1 MLYGR
6 HAAPASPRSVR
17 HLSVTVC
24 DDATM
29 RRYGFVYNPT
39 NDLALEAWDEA
50 AGWCAARGIE
60 HWGFAAEER
69 ESIATALPG
78 SEVLVSLGGDGTFL
92 RAAAAVAEQM
102 VPLLGINLGKI
113 GFLARS
119 ESFQLASAL
128 EAFSEGRWSTQERM
142 ALRATVQRADG
153 GERTFT
159 ALNDVVVAR
168 GRLPRVVRLD
178 VAIGESH
185 LATYIADGVVIAS
198 PTGSTGYSFSAGGPI
213 LDPVSRNI
221 IVTPIAAYLATLR
234 SVVVS
239 ADQVVVCTVVDG
251 EEAVISIDGWIDEPL
266 AAGDRVRVSAAPL
279 PIRFAELHG
288 LAPFWDLVRQKVD
301 LLPR

>member
-1 MLYGR
+1 
-6 HAAPASPRSVR
+6 
-17 HLSVTVC
+17 
-24 DDATM
+24 M

-69 ESIATALPG
+69 ESIAAALPG
-78 SEVLVSLGGDGTFL
+78 SEVLFSLGGDGTFL
-92 RAAAAVAEQM
+92 RAAAAVAEQS

-128 EAFSEGRWSTQERM
+128 EAFSEGKWSAQERM

-185 LATYIADGVVIAS
+185 LATYIADGVVVSS
-198 PTGSTGYSFSAGGPI
+198 PTGSTGYSFSAG
-213 LDPVSRNI
+213 
-221 IVTPIAAYLATLR
+221 
-234 SVVVS
+234 
-239 ADQVVVCTVVDG
+239 QVVICTVVDG

-266 AAGDRVRVSAAPL
+266 ATGDRVRVSAAPL

>member
-1 MLYGR
+1 M
-6 HAAPASPRSVR
+6 P
-17 HLSVTVC
+17 VC
-24 DDATM
+24 DDAHM
-29 RRYGFVYNPT
+29 RRFGFVYNPT

-50 AGWCAARGIE
+50 AGWCAARSIE
-60 HWGFAAEER
+60 HWGYAAEEID
-69 ESIATALPG
+69 SIASALPK
-78 SEVLVSLGGDGTFL
+78 SEVLFSLGGDGTFL
-92 RAAAAVAEQM
+92 RAAAAVAEQS
-102 VPLLGINLGKI
+102 VPLLGINLGKV

-119 ESFQLASAL
+119 ESFQLATAL
-128 EAFSEGRWSTQERM
+128 EAFSEGKWSIQERM
-142 ALRATVQRADG
+142 ALKATVRHADG
-153 GERTFT
+153 EERSFT

-178 VAIGESH
+178 VAIGASH
-185 LATYIADGVVIAS
+185 LATYIADGVVISS

-213 LDPVSRNI
+213 LDPMSRNI

-239 ADQVVVCTVVDG
+239 ADQTVLCTVVDG

-266 AAGDRVRVSAAPL
+266 VIGDKVSVSAAPL

>member
-1 MLYGR
+1 
-6 HAAPASPRSVR
+6 
-17 HLSVTVC
+17 
-24 DDATM
+24 M

-60 HWGFAAEER
+60 CWGYAADAR
-69 ESIATALPG
+69 EDIAAALPG
-78 SEVLVSLGGDGTFL
+78 SEVLFSLGGDGTFL
-92 RAAAAVAEQM
+92 RAAAAVAELGT
-102 VPLLGINLGKI
+102 PLLGINLGKI

-119 ESFQLASAL
+119 ESFQLSSAL
-128 EAFSEGRWSTQERM
+128 EAFTDGRWSVQERM
-142 ALRATVQRADG
+142 ALRATVQRVTG
-153 GERTFT
+153 GVRSFT

-185 LATYIADGVVIAS
+185 LATYIADGVVISS

-234 SVVVS
+234 SVVVP
-239 ADQVVVCTVVDG
+239 ADQVVTCTVVDG

-266 AAGDRVRVSAAPL
+266 ATGDRVSVSAASH